1 MAVGI
6 SSLSAVCRQF
16 GQVVSAGI
24 NDVVDNSR
32 IEVLVGT
39 PAAAATATGES
50 DADHR
55 LNLFFFRFEPSGFFP
70 DTLPGQTWLLRM
82 HCLMTPFC
90 ADEDSISAGEN
101 DLRVIG
107 DVMRLLHERPVH
119 LVTVEDELF
128 EVQSVFCTLG
138 LDQLNQLWSTQGDTV
153 YRPSALFEVSLA
165 PVIPRVA
172 AVPPPLVGSLGLGVR
187 ATLAARHGLPAS
199 GQIGTHVPV
208 TRRAQPDTRSG
219 EWIPALCLVSEGLCL
234 RSVSLPLGELAGFE
248 PRAWVAGLPGAE
260 VSLHWQ
266 VWSSVDGWV
275 PAGAVDEFAVI
286 DMVIDPDAV
295 DSASTRS
302 LALPFDDRTGQMLLT
317 VQREF
322 VRPADGVTL
331 TLRSEPVL
339 ITVFE
344 GP

>member
-24 NDVVDNSR
+24 NDVPDNSR

-39 PAAAATATGES
+39 PAAAATAAGEG

-82 HCLMTPFC
+82 HCLITPFC

-107 DVMRLLHERPVH
+107 DVLRVLHEHPVQFM
-119 LVTVEDELF
+119 TVGGEQF
-128 EVQSVFCTLG
+128 EVESVFCTLG
-138 LDQLNQLWSTQGDTV
+138 LDQLNQLWSTQGDTI

-165 PVIPRVA
+165 PVIPRTA
-172 AVPPPLVGSLGLGVR
+172 AVQAPLVGSLGLGVR
-187 ATLAARHGLPAS
+187 ATLAARHGLPLPDQLGS
-199 GQIGTHVPV
+199 YVPV
-208 TRRAQPDTRSG
+208 VRRIAPDTRID
-219 EWIPALCLVSEGLCL
+219 EWAPALCLVHDGVCL
-234 RSVSLPLGELAGFE
+234 RSVSLPLGELGDFE
-248 PRAWVAGLPGAE
+248 PRAWVAGAPGTE

-266 VWSSVDGWV
+266 VWSAADGWV
-275 PAGAVDEFAVI
+275 PLGLPDEFAVV
-286 DMVIDPDAV
+286 DMAIDPGAV
-295 DSASTRS
+295 GSATTH
-302 LALPFDDRTGQMLLT
+302 AIDLPFSDRTGQMLLT
-317 VQREF
+317 AQREM
-322 VRPADGVTL
+322 VRASDGVSV